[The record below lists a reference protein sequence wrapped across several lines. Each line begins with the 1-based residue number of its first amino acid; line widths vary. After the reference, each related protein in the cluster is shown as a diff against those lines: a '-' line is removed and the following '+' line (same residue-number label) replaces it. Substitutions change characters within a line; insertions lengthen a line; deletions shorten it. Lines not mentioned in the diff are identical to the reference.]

1 MFQIK
6 HTSLTMPACGSK
18 KGHLRPKTARGARNA
33 NSAGLCRGEGRRT
46 ARRRV
51 ILARAQGLRAE
62 LNPPSSWSAA
72 GRSNPT
78 AIKTNA
84 EGCDRR

>member
-62 LNPPSSWSAA
+62 LNPPLIVECGWQ
-72 GRSNPT
+72 
-78 AIKTNA
+78 IKS
-84 EGCDRR
+84 DRHQNQRRGVR